1 MGPPAIMEVPVNFHN
16 PIANPGIGA
25 RRVCT
30 PRDDLIKGAVDGRRV
45 VFGRFAQAAGN
56 LKPAGQQDATAQGR
70 PPRRRTPEFPRHL
83 IVGNGHRK
91 DTFMEGRQH

>member
-45 VFGRFAQAAGN
+45 VFGRFAQAAGD
-56 LKPAGQQDATAQGR
+56 LELAG
-70 PPRRRTPEFPRHL
+70 
-83 IVGNGHRK
+83 
-91 DTFMEGRQH
+91 